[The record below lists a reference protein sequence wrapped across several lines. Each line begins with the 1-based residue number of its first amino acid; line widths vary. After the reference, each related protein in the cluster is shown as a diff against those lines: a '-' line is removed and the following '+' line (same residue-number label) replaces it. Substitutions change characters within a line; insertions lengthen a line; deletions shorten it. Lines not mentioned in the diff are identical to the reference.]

1 MLSEVPTKLPLT
13 LKAYVL
19 SKDNLV
25 TLEQWHPVQHIV
37 TEEVSGGE
45 VQQTVL
51 CNEGQGEPLGEG
63 GGGGSGPDGEVPGML
78 GGVADFV
85 FRGKQWS
92 DRSDLTGQGVADFLM
107 AQYFD

>member
-19 SKDNLV
+19 SKDNLNA
-25 TLEQWHPVQHIV
+25 LEQWHPAHHVV
-37 TEEVSGGE
+37 TEAVTGGE

-51 CNEGQGEPLGEG
+51 CNEGEPAGRSGVTGLDGEPG
-63 GGGGSGPDGEVPGML
+63 GLL

-85 FRGKQWS
+85 FRGHLF
-92 DRSDLTGQGVADFLM
+92 DLLSKLYRLHIAKAVCVQ
-107 AQYFD
+107 